1 MKKLQKGV
9 KDILIVFALQIAW
22 CKIIFFALFLL
33 IGLECE
39 PTSDITLGKFFLACV
54 FAPVWEEIAFRYVP
68 LTIASRYFK
77 KSFMQIAIG
86 SAIFFGYIHGSP
98 INIMIQ
104 GVFGLLFT
112 IVYIRNG
119 LSYAIASHALWNFYC
134 LTQ

>member
-1 MKKLQKGV
+1 MNKLQKGV
-9 KDILIVFALQIAW
+9 KDILIVFALQVAW
-22 CKIIFFALFLL
+22 CKIIFFTLFLL
-33 IGLECE
+33 IGLEVE

-77 KSFMQIAIG
+77 KSFIQIMIG
-86 SAIFFGYIHGSP
+86 SAIVFGLGHGSP

-104 GVFGLLFT
+104 GVWGLMFS
-112 IVYIRNG
+112 IIYIRNG
-119 LSYAIASHALWNFYC
+119 LVYAIASHALWNFYC